1 MKALR
6 GSLRV
11 GEKKGCGGCGDWRNF
26 SSVVSTGDE
35 SWRRNNT
42 STNNSNLLAQ
52 LSLQHDLCL
61 GNLHDN

>member
-1 MKALR
+1 MLGRRR
-6 GSLRV
+6 GV
-11 GEKKGCGGCGDWRNF
+11 EVAETGENF

>member
-1 MKALR
+1 MLGRRR
-6 GSLRV
+6 GV
-11 GEKKGCGGCGDWRNF
+11 EVAETGENF

-35 SWRRNNT
+35 SWRR
-42 STNNSNLLAQ
+42 NNSNLLAQ